1 MNLDR
6 RLLQLL
12 SRVKPELLISIIS
25 GVLAGLLTIAQAWVL
40 SAVIDDVFLKHVSIE
55 QVFTNLLLF
64 VLFSVVRAGMHWLSR
79 ERGGVLAGKIKI
91 KLRNMLT
98 RRLDGLGP
106 LYTYGEKSGELN
118 NTVYNGIEALD
129 AYFSA
134 YIPQLF
140 FSVMIPVSVLLVVFP
155 FDVLTG
161 FVFLVTAPIIPVFMI
176 LIGQQAKS
184 MTEKQWKSLSRMSA
198 HFLDA
203 LQGLTTLKLFGRSKE
218 ESKQIFR
225 VSDQFRQKTM
235 GVLKI
240 AFLSALVLEMAATI
254 STAVVAVEIGL
265 RLMYAHMAFQP
276 ALFILILA
284 PEFYQP
290 MRQLGVRFHAGM
302 DGVTA
307 AARIYEIL
315 ETPLPQASGKKE
327 TSGFALPEQLTFK
340 DVSFTYPN
348 AQTAA
353 VKHLSFSIQPNS
365 KVALVGKSGSG
376 KSTIAAL
383 LLRFASPQQGTIF
396 IGTKDLKTI
405 PEQDWLQQV
414 SWLPQKPYLFHRS
427 VAENILIARP
437 QATREEMIEASKQ
450 ARLHPFVQ
458 NLADGYDTIVGEEGS
473 RFSGG
478 QAQRIALARAF
489 LRRAPLLILDEP
501 TSNLDPR
508 LDAEI
513 QHSINR
519 LCKGKT
525 VLLIAHRLSSVTDA
539 DQIIFLEQ
547 GKIVESGT
555 HQALLKQ
562 NGQYAHLFRTFGEEL
577 V

>member
-12 SRVKPELLISIIS
+12 SRVKPELIISIVS
-25 GVLAGLLTIAQAWVL
+25 GILAGLLTIAQAWVL
-40 SAVIDDVFLKHVSIE
+40 SAVINDAFLKHASIE
-55 QVFTNLLLF
+55 QVVNNLLLF

-79 ERGGVLAGKIKI
+79 ERGGALAGKIKI

-98 RRLDGLGP
+98 RRLDSLGP

-118 NTVYNGIEALD
+118 NTAYNGVEALD

-134 YIPQLF
+134 YIQQLF
-140 FSVMIPVSVLLVVFP
+140 FSAIIPVSVLLVVFP
-155 FDVLTG
+155 FDLLTG
-161 FVFLVTAPIIPVFMI
+161 FVFLLTAPIIPVFMI

-290 MRQLGVRFHAGM
+290 MRQLGARFHAGM

-315 ETPLPQASGKKE
+315 EMPLPKVSGKKP
-327 TSGFALPEQLTFK
+327 TLSITLPEPVTFK

-353 VKHLSFSIQPNS
+353 VKRLSFNIQPNS

-376 KSTIAAL
+376 KTTIAAL

-437 QATREEMIEASKQ
+437 QATWEEMIEASEQ

-539 DQIIFLEQ
+539 DHIIFLEQ

-562 NGQYAHLFRTFGEEL
+562 NGQYAHLFRAFGEER

>member
-12 SRVKPELLISIIS
+12 ARVKPELIVTILS
-25 GVLAGLLTIAQAWVL
+25 GTIAGLLTIAQAWVL
-40 SAVIDDVFLKHVSIE
+40 SSAINDVFLSRVPLK
-55 QVFTNLLLF
+55 QVVNELLLF
-64 VLFSVVRAGMHWLSR
+64 VVFSLVRAAAHWLSR
-79 ERGGVLAGKIKI
+79 ERGGVLAGIIKIKI
-91 KLRNMLT
+91 RNMLT
-98 RRLDGLGP
+98 RHLDALGP
-106 LYTYGEKSGELN
+106 LYTYGEKSGELT
-118 NTVYNGIEALD
+118 NTMYGGVEALD

-140 FSVMIPVSVLLVVFP
+140 FSAIIPVSVLIVVFP
-155 FDVLTG
+155 FDLLTG

-203 LQGLTTLKLFGRSKE
+203 LQGLTTLKIFGRSKE
-218 ESKQIFR
+218 ESKEIFR

-265 RLMYAHMAFQP
+265 RLMYAKMAFQP

-290 MRQLGVRFHAGM
+290 MRQLGAKFHAGM

-315 ETPLPQASGKKE
+315 ETPVPQFEKQTTISGFSLQDLLVFKDISFSYPQAQS
-327 TSGFALPEQLTFK
+327 S
-340 DVSFTYPN
+340 
-348 AQTAA
+348 A
-353 VKHLSFSIQPNS
+353 VKNISFQIEPQS

-383 LLRFASPQQGTIF
+383 LLRFARAQQGTILV
-396 IGTKDLKTI
+396 GTKDLQTI
-405 PEQDWLQQV
+405 PEEKWLQNI
-414 SWLPQKPYLFHRS
+414 SWLPQKPYLFHRTI
-427 VAENILIARP
+427 AENILIAKP
-437 QATREEMIEASKQ
+437 QASREEIIEAARQ
-450 ARLHPFVQ
+450 AHLHALVQ
-458 NLADGYDTIVGEEGS
+458 DLPDGYDTIVGEEGS

-489 LRRAPLLILDEP
+489 LRQAPLLILDEP

-513 QHSINR
+513 QQSINR

-547 GKIVESGT
+547 GKIIESGT
-555 HQALLKQ
+555 HHSLLKK
-562 NGQYAHLFRTFGEEL
+562 NGPYAQLFRAYGEAS

>member
-12 SRVKPELLISIIS
+12 SRVKPELILTILS
-25 GVLAGLLTIAQAWVL
+25 GIVAGLLTIAQAWVL
-40 SAVIDDVFLKHVSIE
+40 STVIDHVFLNHAPVNQI
-55 QVFTNLLLF
+55 FTELLLF
-64 VLFSVVRAGMHWLSR
+64 VLFSIARAASHWLSR

-91 KLRNMLT
+91 KIRNMLT
-98 RRLDGLGP
+98 RRLDALGP

-118 NTVYNGIEALD
+118 NTVYSGVEALD
-129 AYFSA
+129 AYFGA

-140 FSVMIPVSVLLVVFP
+140 FSAIIPVSVLIVVFP
-155 FDVLTG
+155 FDILTG

-203 LQGLTTLKLFGRSKE
+203 LQGLTTLKIFGRSKE
-218 ESKQIFR
+218 ESKNIFR

-265 RLMYAHMAFQP
+265 RLMYAKMAFQP

-290 MRQLGVRFHAGM
+290 MRQLGAKFHAGM

-315 ETPLPQASGKKE
+315 ETPLPQIQMQNARP
-327 TSGFALPEQLTFK
+327 GFVLQEILRFE
-340 DVSFTYPN
+340 DVSFTYPR
-348 AQTAA
+348 ARGTA
-353 VKHLSFSIQPNS
+353 VEHLSFTINPQS

-376 KSTIAAL
+376 KSTIAAM
-383 LLRFASPQQGTIF
+383 LLRFARPQQGTILV
-396 IGTKDLKTI
+396 GTEALQNI
-405 PEQDWLQQV
+405 PEQDWLQNV
-414 SWLPQKPYLFHRS
+414 SWLPQTPYLFHQS
-427 VAENILIARP
+427 VAENILIAKP
-437 QATREEMIEASKQ
+437 EATREEMVAASRQ
-450 ARLHPFVQ
+450 AHLDAFVRH
-458 NLADGYDTIVGEEGS
+458 LPDGYETIVGEEGS

-489 LRRAPLLILDEP
+489 LRQAPLLILDEP
-501 TSNLDPR
+501 TSNLDPQ

-513 QHSINR
+513 QQTIR
-519 LCKGKT
+519 ELCSGKT
-525 VLLIAHRLSSVTDA
+525 VLLIAHRLSSVVDA
-539 DQIIFLEQ
+539 DQIIYLEQ
-547 GKIVESGT
+547 GKILESGT
-555 HQALLKQ
+555 HNTLLTQ
-562 NGQYAHLFRTFGEEL
+562 NGKYAQLFRAYGEE
-577 V
+577 VV

>member
-12 SRVKPELLISIIS
+12 SRVKPELIITILS
-25 GVLAGLLTIAQAWVL
+25 GIGAGLLTIAQAWVL
-40 SAVIDDVFLKHVSIE
+40 STVIDKVFLDQVPLN
-55 QVFTNLLLF
+55 QVFSELLVF
-64 VLFSVVRAGMHWLSR
+64 VFFSLVRAGLHWLSR

-91 KLRNMLT
+91 KIRNMLT
-98 RRLDGLGP
+98 RHLDTLGP

-118 NTVYNGIEALD
+118 NTIYSGIEALD

-140 FSVMIPVSVLLVVFP
+140 FSAIIPISVLIVVFP
-155 FDVLTG
+155 FDILTG
-161 FVFLVTAPIIPVFMI
+161 FVFLLTAPIIPVFMI
-176 LIGQQAKS
+176 LIGKQAKS
-184 MTEKQWKSLSRMSA
+184 MTDKQWKSLSRMSA

-218 ESKQIFR
+218 ESKNIFH

-265 RLMYAHMAFQP
+265 RLMYAKMAFQP

-290 MRQLGVRFHAGM
+290 MRQLGAKFHAGM

-315 ETPLPQASGKKE
+315 ETPVPQIRVKNTIAE
-327 TSGFALPEQLTFK
+327 LTQQEILRFE
-340 DVSFTYPN
+340 DVSYTYPD
-348 AQTAA
+348 AQGAA
-353 VKHLSFSIQPNS
+353 VEHLSFRIEPQS

-383 LLRFASPQQGTIF
+383 LLRFARPQQGTIF
-396 IGTKDLKTI
+396 IGTKALQDI
-405 PEQDWLQQV
+405 PEQDWLQHV
-414 SWLPQKPYLFHRS
+414 SWLSQTPYLFHRS

-437 QATREEMIEASKQ
+437 QATHEEMIAAAKQ
-450 ARLHPFVQ
+450 ARLDVFVQ
-458 NLADGYDTIVGEEGS
+458 NLPDGYETIVGEEGS

-489 LRRAPLLILDEP
+489 LRQAPLLILDEP

-513 QHSINR
+513 QQSIR
-519 LCKGKT
+519 ELSTGKT

-539 DQIIFLEQ
+539 DQVLFLEQ

-555 HQALLKQ
+555 HNSLLAQ
-562 NGQYAHLFRTFGEEL
+562 NGKYAQLFRAYGED
-577 V
+577 VV